1 MARRRALRR
10 QRTDSADRR
19 FAAHHRRLRFEPLE
33 DRRVLSVYQVT
44 TNGDAAGLSPSAGT
58 GTEMDPYQI
67 ATLRSAVEQSNANP
81 GADSIIFDAS
91 LAGDAIVL
99 GGSEIEITEAL
110 VIDARP
116 LAAGITVDADQAS
129 RIFNITASTGD
140 FALGGLT
147 LTGGRTTAGSLAGR
161 GGAIR
166 SLTNGNLTLDRS
178 TVSGSS
184 TIGQIAGGGGIFAIG
199 SVTLTQSTVGGNS
212 TSGSD
217 AMGGGIFSRGA
228 VTLTQ
233 STVSGNYTVGDF
245 ASGGGID
252 ARYSATLDQ
261 STVSGNSTAGDG
273 ANGGGIHAR
282 NVTITQ
288 STVSNNSTTGI
299 QADGG
304 GIYSFG
310 SVTLTQSTVTDNR
323 AVDASSIG
331 GGVLQVTTEAPLPFA
346 IRGSIVAGN
355 TAGVGGADL
364 VKGIG
369 STLTINYS
377 LIGMGITPNSGG
389 NNVVTDDPLL
399 GPLAD
404 NGGPTFTHALL
415 PGSPTLDA
423 GDPTEVAGENGVP
436 EFDQRGNP
444 YGRVRDGDVQESV
457 VIDIGAYEAQGVPES
472 LPGDYNRNGI
482 VDAADYTVWRDTL
495 GAGGL
500 VPLTGADGDGN
511 GAVDVVDYRVW
522 KSHFGAVL
530 PLPDADSGAVTI
542 VRTAHD
548 QSAGTPTEP
557 AAEGIF
563 LAPRLFLA
571 LGPPSHV
578 YPTHSE
584 SPSPQAV
591 DLLLAVA
598 SGTWPTMD
606 VDGASILH
614 SGDDPEAAGSDP
626 SLPTMDE
633 ALAELASGV

>member
-1 MARRRALRR
+1 
-10 QRTDSADRR
+10 
-19 FAAHHRRLRFEPLE
+19 
-33 DRRVLSVYQVT
+33 
-44 TNGDAAGLSPSAGT
+44 
-58 GTEMDPYQI
+58 
-67 ATLRSAVEQSNANP
+67 
-81 GADSIIFDAS
+81 
-91 LAGDAIVL
+91 
-99 GGSEIEITEAL
+99 
-110 VIDARP
+110 
-116 LAAGITVDADQAS
+116 
-129 RIFNITASTGD
+129 
-140 FALGGLT
+140 
-147 LTGGRTTAGSLAGR
+147 
-161 GGAIR
+161 
-166 SLTNGNLTLDRS
+166 
-178 TVSGSS
+178 
-184 TIGQIAGGGGIFAIG
+184 
-199 SVTLTQSTVGGNS
+199 
-212 TSGSD
+212 
-217 AMGGGIFSRGA
+217 

-245 ASGGGID
+245 ANGGGID

-273 ANGGGIHAR
+273 ANGGGIQAR

-331 GGVLQVTTEAPLPFA
+331 GGVFQVTTEALLPFA

-355 TAGVGGADL
+355 TAGDGGADL

-377 LIGMGITPNSGG
+377 LIGIEITPDSGG

-415 PGSPTLDA
+415 PGSPALDA